1 MTWDDFVIIRQ
12 KTKQTNKNQ
21 TVSMTRK
28 TKDCERKEKQ
38 LMCSM
43 WHKGEQNLCNHN
55 NLLDCKEIQPAHSKG
70 DQSWVFIGGTDAE
83 AEAETPVL
91 WPPHARS

>member
-1 MTWDDFVIIRQ
+1 MTWDDFMIIRQ

-21 TVSMTRK
+21 TVSMTWK

-43 WHKGEQNLCNHN
+43 WHKGKQNIYNHN
-55 NLLDCKEIQPAHSKG
+55 NLLDFKEIQPVHSEG
-70 DQSWVFIGGTDAE
+70 DQSLVFIGRTDAKTD
-83 AEAETPVL
+83 TPIL
-91 WPPHARS
+91 WLPHVKS